1 MIRTHTLPH
10 ADVSATHIDFKP
22 YGKYFFFFFRFDITD
37 GPRYGRVE
45 RLRGNGRWSGTKRFY
60 SRQLERDKVNGL
72 IRCGKSMHL
81 NLFLFLS
88 KVRYLH
94 TRGSP
99 SKDSFHFT
107 ASVEGGGAGGED
119 GGGQEGSTF
128 LTKVKI
134 FSHFPQFDRKK
145 CTIYFFQD
153 LPLHKFDLRFVT
165 LQVRALRN
173 QPARIVNLRETLI
186 TDAYLLY
193 QVRLDQIGEKRAVLS
208 N

>member
-1 MIRTHTLPH
+1 M
-10 ADVSATHIDFKP
+10 
-22 YGKYFFFFFRFDITD
+22 
-37 GPRYGRVE
+37 
-45 RLRGNGRWSGTKRFY
+45 
-60 SRQLERDKVNGL
+60 
-72 IRCGKSMHL
+72 
-81 NLFLFLS
+81 
-88 KVRYLH
+88 
-94 TRGSP
+94 
-99 SKDSFHFT
+99 
-107 ASVEGGGAGGED
+107 AGGED

-134 FSHFPQFDRKK
+134 FSHFPQLDRKK

-193 QVRLDQIGEKRAVLS
+193 QVSLAQVVEKSTNVLCYQIDPQFQILTREVFPLLLETFYSKKVLFFKMDIFYFKFFYIS
-208 N
+208 RPTRPPPRTRTCSTR